1 MAGTPPLS
9 RYYGALAELHRW
21 GVSVSQL
28 AVLFPLT
35 EARIRQLLRR
45 RGQRVRTQPGA
56 ARPAREMLVQT
67 LARHG
72 LTFDDLCGV
81 RDVEDPGDKGNEEA
95 IDEVKLRRPRRIPK
109 GYATIHEITD
119 QLGCSRSQLT
129 RLIATGRVLS
139 KRVGLRRF
147 VQVASL
153 RRYLEG
159 GRRVSWLERK
169 RAPTKKTKPLA
180 KTPRA

>member
-1 MAGTPPLS
+1 MAGTPPPS
-9 RYYGALAELHRW
+9 RYY
-21 GVSVSQL
+21 L

-45 RGQRVRTQPGA
+45 RGQRVRTQPGRVA
-56 ARPAREMLVQT
+56 ARPLREMLVQT

-81 RDVEDPGDKGNEEA
+81 RDVEDP
-95 IDEVKLRRPRRIPK
+95 RRPRRIPK
-109 GYATIHEITD
+109 GYAPIREITD

-159 GRRVSWLERK
+159 DDG
-169 RAPTKKTKPLA
+169 
-180 KTPRA
+180 

>member
-1 MAGTPPLS
+1 M
-9 RYYGALAELHRW
+9 
-21 GVSVSQL
+21 
-28 AVLFPLT
+28 
-35 EARIRQLLRR
+35 
-45 RGQRVRTQPGA
+45 
-56 ARPAREMLVQT
+56 
-67 LARHG
+67 
-72 LTFDDLCGV
+72 
-81 RDVEDPGDKGNEEA
+81 
-95 IDEVKLRRPRRIPK
+95 KLRRPRRIPK
-109 GYATIHEITD
+109 GYATIREITD

>member
-9 RYYGALAELHRW
+9 RYYGALTELHRW
-21 GVSVSQL
+21 GVPVSQL

-45 RGQRVRTQPGA
+45 RGQQVRTQPGA

-81 RDVEDPGDKGNEEA
+81 RDVEDPGDKVTAAGNEEA
-95 IDEVKLRRPRRIPK
+95 IDEVKPRQPRRIPK
-109 GYATIHEITD
+109 GYATIREIAD
-119 QLGCSRSQLT
+119 QPGCSRSQLM

-159 GRRVSWLERK
+159 DDG
-169 RAPTKKTKPLA
+169 
-180 KTPRA
+180 